1 MGGLE
6 WPGLEDIEDRGLM
19 VTTYGRG
26 EGDTGGKEESNGVLT
41 NDGVHAPESGN
52 FSSDLKSL
60 FAGVVDYTV
69 NKWHL
74 FFETSTF
81 LFFFFK

>member
-19 VTTYGRG
+19 VTTYGSG
-26 EGDTGGKEESNGVLT
+26 EGDTGEKEVSNDVLT
-41 NDGVHAPESGN
+41 NDGVRAPESRN

-60 FAGVVDYTV
+60 FGGLHG
-69 NKWHL
+69 K
-74 FFETSTF
+74 
-81 LFFFFK
+81 